1 MDSEN
6 QPNHSNS
13 TAYNVPPPL
22 SATPSEKSWRAL
34 SILLSL
40 CLGLFLADAAVSV
53 IDDSF
58 ILVSNVHLFAGIRG
72 LLFFLATLL
81 GLIVYVMAGITP
93 RIPKRFFVPVTLF
106 NPLASLAVIPFV
118 IFFYDHIQQVS
129 WAFSLCQLVLGLAV
143 FYRIQGGFM
152 FRWPFVA
159 QNQIGKVSF
168 SWRNLS
174 VFLLVNVLI
183 LVPAVL
189 AYCVVCTSVAVN
201 HYTDGFLILR
211 PGGLTVQV
219 KKYVRKDGKT
229 VQLFPMSHIGDAIF
243 YRKLS
248 QSFPS
253 NSIVLMEGVTDDQN
267 LLTNKIT
274 YKRMAKSLGL
284 AEQQQEFKPVQGEIV
299 RADIDVDQFSTTT
312 LDLLNLVMF
321 VHAKGLNAASVLK
334 LTQYSP
340 PPHYELQLFDDL
352 LTKRNRHLLE
362 EIDSHLSESENIIVP
377 WGVAHMPGI
386 ARGIKKAGFVL
397 ESTEEYRVIRFG
409 SRDNKRTAK

>member
-6 QPNHSNS
+6 QPNHSMS
-13 TAYNVPPPL
+13 CNVPPPL
-22 SATPSEKSWRAL
+22 SAASSEKSWCAL

-40 CLGLFLADAAVSV
+40 CLGLFLADAAVSLV
-53 IDDSF
+53 DDSL
-58 ILVSNVHLFAGIRG
+58 ILISNVHLFAGIRG
-72 LLFFLATLL
+72 VLFFLATLI
-81 GLIVYVMAGITP
+81 GLVVYVMIGITP
-93 RIPKRFFVPVTLF
+93 RVPKRLFVPISLF
-106 NPLASLAVIPFV
+106 NPVASLAVFPFV
-118 IFFYDHIQQVS
+118 IYYYDHLQQVS
-129 WAFSLCQLVLGLAV
+129 WAFSLCQLVLGLTV
-143 FYRIQGGFM
+143 LYRIQGGFK

-159 QNQIGKVSF
+159 QNQIRKVSF
-168 SWRNLS
+168 SWRNLLI
-174 VFLLVNVLI
+174 FLLVNLFILI
-183 LVPAVL
+183 PAVL
-189 AYCVVCTSVAVN
+189 VYCVVCTSVAVN
-201 HYTDGFLILR
+201 HYTDGFLVLR

-219 KKYVRKDGKT
+219 KKYARKDGKT
-229 VQLFPMSHIGDAIF
+229 IQLFPMSHVGDAIF

-253 NSIVLMEGVTDDQN
+253 NSIILMEGVTDNQN

-284 AEQQQEFKPVQGEIV
+284 AEQQQEFKPVQGEMV
-299 RADIDVDQFSTTT
+299 RADIDVDQFSTNT
-312 LDLLNLVMF
+312 LNLLNLVML
-321 VHAKGLNAASVLK
+321 VHTKGLNAASVLK

-386 ARGIKKAGFVL
+386 ARGIQKAGFVL
-397 ESTEEYRVIRFG
+397 ESTEEHRVIQFG
-409 SRDNKRTAK
+409 SRDNKPTAK